1 MEKNSVNNDVSSSH
15 FEIESHD
22 QYLRKQ
28 IKVLKTMDAVR
39 VGITALALL
48 CGITILG
55 LSGDALS
62 VYNMTH
68 LNDNSWLSLWPT
80 SFDLRPTVA
89 LVIGS
94 SIVTLANIAGLLC
107 SKVPHLRYNTP
118 LHTPMMFVA
127 PLVGFAAAVIAI
139 AFFYGINSSTTVDTL
154 LSWTCRW
161 QNVSMS
167 QAPYFGTL
175 CGQSWA
181 SVYLAVI
188 LVPLEAVALCVA
200 GWQVKAEKHAAAY
213 SRARKGSPS
222 A

>member
-1 MEKNSVNNDVSSSH
+1 MEKSSVKNEVSSSH

-22 QYLRKQ
+22 EYLRKQ
-28 IKVLKTMDAVR
+28 IKGLKMTDAAR
-39 VGITALALL
+39 ISITALALL

-55 LSGDALS
+55 LSADAVS

-68 LNDNSWLSLWPT
+68 LEDNSWISLWPT

-94 SIVTLANIAGLLC
+94 AIVMLANIAALLC

-127 PLVGFAAAVIAI
+127 PLIGFVAAII
-139 AFFYGINSSTTVDTL
+139 SMAFFYAINASTTVDTL
-154 LSWTCRW
+154 ISWTCRW
-161 QNVSMS
+161 QSVPMS

-188 LVPLEAVALCVA
+188 LVPLEAIALLIA

-213 SRARKGSPS
+213 SRARKGSPG